1 VLQWNSQLTILAK
14 ILTFIATPHL
24 FHTQG
29 NVDLMLAT
37 IPTLGEAPSDTR
49 SPSATH
55 VRYFDISKAEVMMLL
70 SALIY
75 ERDASKVKEAYQ
87 MYADDNDSELKEE
100 GKEAREKKMHDL
112 LWESEKR
119 VRHIARRWG
128 LHFAGVSELKSLGG
142 PFCGKA
148 KKNWTF
154 CFEER
159 FINMLM

>member
-1 VLQWNSQLTILAK
+1 
-14 ILTFIATPHL
+14 
-24 FHTQG
+24 
-29 NVDLMLAT
+29 MLAT

-49 SPSATH
+49 SSSATH

-87 MYADDNDSELKEE
+87 IYATVEDSDTEEMSEKSKEM
-100 GKEAREKKMHDL
+100 EKKMHML

-119 VRHIARRWG
+119 IRHIARRWG

-142 PFCGKA
+142 PFCGM
-148 KKNWTF
+148 
-154 CFEER
+154 CFSY
-159 FINMLM
+159 

>member
-1 VLQWNSQLTILAK
+1 VPQWNSQITILAK
-14 ILTFIATPHL
+14 TLKPFVGTPHL

-37 IPTLGEAPSDTR
+37 IPTLGQAPSDTR
-49 SPSATH
+49 SPSAAH

-87 MYADDNDSELKEE
+87 MYADDDEIQLKEDE
-100 GKEAREKKMHDL
+100 KDKRDKKMHIL

-119 VRHIARRWG
+119 IRQIARRWG

-142 PFCGKA
+142 PFCGKVQ
-148 KKNWTF
+148 TTT
-154 CFEER
+154 
-159 FINMLM
+159 